1 MGYTL
6 ELIKF
11 LLIIGVLAFGS
22 YFVAKKIKKGKWSKE
37 SAGGLIE
44 MQDVLKVGMN
54 QTVSLVRIGDE
65 YVLLATTGT
74 NVSMIKLDAKEVT
87 SPKASFEEAFSA
99 HNATSALKDIKERLG
114 EKLK

>member
-11 LLIIGVLAFGS
+11 LLIISILAVAC
-22 YFVAKKIKKGKWSKE
+22 YFVAKKVKKAKWSKE
-37 SAGGLIE
+37 SAQGLIE
-44 MQDVLKVGMN
+44 MQDVIKVGIN
-54 QTVSLVRIGDE
+54 QTVSLVKVGEE

-74 NVSMIKLDAKEVT
+74 DIAMIKLDSKEIT
-87 SPKASFEEAFSA
+87 SPKAEFDEVYGA
-99 HNATSALKDIKERLG
+99 HNATSALKGLREQLG